1 MGLGVDGKRP
11 AEKLRSLG
19 WNLVE
24 PQEAVPDHLTYR
36 DFLKRSFGEWSVAK
50 HGYVEAETGWFS
62 CRSAC
67 YLALGRPVVVQE
79 TGWSRHLPA
88 GQGALNFQTPAEAAE
103 AMDRVAKD
111 YRFHAQHA
119 RRLAEEFFDAAK
131 VCADL
136 LSKT

>member
-11 AEKLRSLG
+11 AERLRSLG

-24 PQEAVPDHLTYR
+24 PQEVVPDHLSYR
-36 DFLKRSFGEWSVAK
+36 QFLQGSCGEWSVAK
-50 HGYVEAETGWFS
+50 HAYVAAQTGWFS

-88 GQGALNFQTPAEAAE
+88 GQGALAFRTLEEAAE
-103 AMDRVAKD
+103 SLARVKKD
-111 YRFHAQHA
+111 YGDHA
-119 RRLAEEFFDAAK
+119 RAARKMAEEFFDSKK

-136 LSKT
+136 LQQV